1 MSSSVTNASVSVRR
15 RELERCQVEYF
26 QYFRVTRI
34 VSAAPATARPSQTTK
49 IVESNESQKRTHV
62 SMATTAVGVAARA
75 RGGPSAA
82 CVGTGSQND
91 ADIKGRIA
99 LIDKQCTVTSS

>member
-1 MSSSVTNASVSVRR
+1 MRDV
-15 RELERCQVEYF
+15 
-26 QYFRVTRI
+26 
-34 VSAAPATARPSQTTK
+34 TARPSHTTK

-91 ADIKGRIA
+91 AAAPAGTPDRLPAPSPTRRWPQIGR
-99 LIDKQCTVTSS
+99 